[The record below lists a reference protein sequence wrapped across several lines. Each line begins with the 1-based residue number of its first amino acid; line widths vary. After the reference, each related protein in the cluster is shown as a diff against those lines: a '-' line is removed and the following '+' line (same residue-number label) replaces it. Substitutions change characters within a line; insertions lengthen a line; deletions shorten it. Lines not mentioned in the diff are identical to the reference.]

1 MQMSDC
7 GLIFSEVGTRKSM
20 KFSHKMSLNQQAIQ
34 RRFIVCLKLLKFA
47 FNPNLIFFRAFHP
60 RKLAIFLV
68 PPIRL
73 FASPRKRT
81 TMKEK
86 RSNEVII
93 SMPMPVNQIFSI
105 MERENVMKFF
115 RSLPLQTFFTF
126 SGLGFFIFSRFI
138 NSRHYHRLLFR
149 NQMLL
154 LRLCVYIKKISMNI
168 KFQLLFASRVFPFK

>member
-1 MQMSDC
+1 M
-7 GLIFSEVGTRKSM
+7 
-20 KFSHKMSLNQQAIQ
+20 
-34 RRFIVCLKLLKFA
+34 
-47 FNPNLIFFRAFHP
+47 
-60 RKLAIFLV
+60 

-105 MERENVMKFF
+105 MERGNVMKFF
-115 RSLPLQTFFTF
+115 RSLTLQTFFTF

-168 KFQLLFASRVFPFK
+168 KFQLLFASRIFPFKWVYVISKFRIQKFHRVCYCLQYIKLGFRHAGSSFSRFPCCRSWSVLEKVVSQITSRCV